1 MITHALIVAALACLA
16 QPSPEALAC
25 LNSNPELRAHAE
37 MLAGLAEIAVL
48 PDEKPARCLRFRS
61 CGRR

>member
-1 MITHALIVAALACLA
+1 MTHALILAALTCLA

-25 LNSNPELRAHAE
+25 LNANSDLRAHAE
-37 MLAGLAEIAVL
+37 MLAGLSEIAAI
-48 PDEKPARCLRFRS
+48 PDEPAPLCLRFRS